1 MPENAA
7 AIGLQAWSDVCHI
20 EFSCSGSQWLRLRLH
35 NPLSFCF
42 LNQCYTIVGIII
54 LIITYCTKQ
63 ANRVMLIKIKCSNSM
78 SCAVLY
84 IYIYIGNI
92 ERGALWKHLSWIPW
106 SVCRLN
112 LSNLMLICLAWRKLW
127 SVGWNNQWSD
137 LFRMTSN
144 NTNSIRTDI
153 RRIRT
158 SLASWSFH
166 VYEYIIGSVSCLPRV
181 DTNVYAHKSSKI
193 LRM

>member
-84 IYIYIGNI
+84 IYRQHRAGRFMETSVMNT
-92 ERGALWKHLSWIPW
+92 R

-166 VYEYIIGSVSCLPRV
+166 VYE
-181 DTNVYAHKSSKI
+181 
-193 LRM
+193 